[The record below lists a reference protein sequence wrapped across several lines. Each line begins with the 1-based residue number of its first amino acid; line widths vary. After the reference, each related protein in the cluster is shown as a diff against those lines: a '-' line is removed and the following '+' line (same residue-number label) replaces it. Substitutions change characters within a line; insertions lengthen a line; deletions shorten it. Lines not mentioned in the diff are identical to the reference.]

1 MDWVYVNP
9 FTGYVYFKNLKI
21 YEQKSDSL
29 FFSAASVGVN
39 ISMYKLFNKTYDITS
54 FAIDHP
60 RAIVIQYKKLF
71 NFTDLID
78 KFSPEKV
85 QDSLN
90 LPVHFSI
97 HNVSITNGEF
107 QYMEREIPVNYSI
120 VKVDIQSM
128 GTSWDNDSIYV
139 KFSFRPQAGSGDL
152 KGDLMFNK
160 LNSHYRLALVTRKLD
175 MGIFEQYLNDFADHA
190 SFTANLDAD
199 VIAKGNLKDSTDLYL
214 TGNTSLNDFHFGKKP
229 GDDYFSFDKLS
240 VGMNELAPKSQKFF
254 FDTVQLIHPYL
265 KYEMYDYLDNIQR
278 MFGEGGSNVINASA
292 DQEKF
297 NLIIEM
303 ARYIKVLFKNFL
315 RSDYT
320 INSLSV
326 EKGEIK
332 FNDYSINEK
341 FAAELNPI
349 TIKADSVDN
358 KKSRV
363 KVAFESKIKPFG
375 TIGAS
380 VSMDPADN
388 RDFDFYYKLQ
398 NFPAAAFNP
407 YLITYSSYPLD
418 RGIIEMKGTWNVR
431 NDIIQST
438 NHFIVIDPRV
448 TKKVKK
454 KDSHA
459 LPLPLIMSFIREK
472 GNVIDYEIPI
482 TGNMKNPKFHLHDVI
497 WDLIGNIFIKPATTP
512 YRMDVKNI
520 ENEIEKLLSLN
531 WKMRQTKL
539 SDGQEDFVDKI
550 SNFLKDNKDA
560 KINVH
565 PNTYSEKEKEY
576 ILLFEAK
583 KKYFF
588 AQKNQKA
595 SLMTE
600 DDSLDIEKMS
610 SKDSLFVKFVD
621 KSVRDS
627 TLFTLQEKCS
637 RFVGKDLITKIFA
650 ELIKERKKVFM
661 DYFLKNKTENQ
672 VNFFANENTVPFNG
686 FSHFAISYP
695 GDTPKELLTAYQ
707 KLNEVNSE
715 APREKYLKFRKDKEK
730 LRSDKLAR

>member
-9 FTGYVYFKNLKI
+9 FTGYLYFKNLKI
-21 YEQKSDSL
+21 FEQKSDSL
-29 FFSAASVGVN
+29 FFSAGSVSVN

-60 RAIVIQYKKLF
+60 HGIVIQYKKLF

-78 KFSPEKV
+78 KFSPEKI

-97 HNVSITNGEF
+97 HNVGITNGEF
-107 QYMEREIPVNYSI
+107 QYIDRDIPVNYSV
-120 VKVDIQSM
+120 VKVDIKSK
-128 GTSWDNDSIYV
+128 GLSWNNDSV
-139 KFSFRPQAGSGDL
+139 FVQFSFRPQTGSGDL
-152 KGDLMFNK
+152 KGDLLFNK
-160 LNSHYRLALVTRKLD
+160 MNNHYRLALVTRKLD
-175 MGIFEQYLNDFADHA
+175 MAIFEQYLNDFADHA

-199 VIAKGNLKDSTDLYL
+199 VVAKGNLKDSTDLYL
-214 TGNTSLNDFHFGKKP
+214 TGKTSLNDFHFGKKP
-229 GDDYFSFDKLS
+229 GDDYFSFEKLS

-265 KYEMYDYLDNIQR
+265 KYEMYDYLDNLQR
-278 MFGEGGSNVINASA
+278 MFGKGGANVVNASA

-303 ARYIKVLFKNFL
+303 AKYIKVLFENFL

-341 FAAELNPI
+341 FTSELNPF

-363 KVAFESKIKPFG
+363 NVAFESKLKPFG
-375 TIGAS
+375 SIGAS
-380 VSMDPADN
+380 VNMDPGDN
-388 RDFDFYYKLQ
+388 RDFDFYYNLQ
-398 NFPAAAFNP
+398 NVPAAAFNP
-407 YLITYSSYPLD
+407 YLISYTSFPLD
-418 RGIIEMKGTWNVR
+418 RGVIEFKGTWNVR

-438 NHFIVIDPRV
+438 NHFIVVDPRV
-448 TKKVKK
+448 TKKIKK
-454 KDSHA
+454 RDSKA

-497 WDLIGNIFIKPATTP
+497 SDLIKNIFVKPATTP
-512 YRMDVKNI
+512 YRMDVKNV

-531 WKMRQTKL
+531 WKMRQTQL
-539 SDGQEDFVDKI
+539 SGSQEDFVNKI
-550 SNFLKDNKDA
+550 SEFLKDNKDA
-560 KINVH
+560 YINVR
-565 PNTYSEKEKEY
+565 PFTYSEKEKEY

-583 KKYFF
+583 KKYFL
-588 AQKNQKA
+588 AQKKENA
-595 SLMTE
+595 SFMTE
-600 DDSLDIEKMS
+600 DDSLDIEKMA
-610 SKDSLFVKFVD
+610 SKDSSFIKYLDKAVK
-621 KSVRDS
+621 DS
-627 TLFTLQEKCS
+627 TLFTLQEKCY
-637 RFVGKDLITKIFA
+637 RLIGSNIVTKIFSQQ
-650 ELIKERKKVFM
+650 IKERKKNFM
-661 DYFLKNKTENQ
+661 DYFVQNKTDNQ
-672 VNFFANENTVPFNG
+672 VKFLANTNTVPFNG
-686 FSHFAISYP
+686 FSYFAISYP
-695 GDTPKELLTAYQ
+695 GTIPNELLSAYE
-707 KLNEVNSE
+707 KLNEMNSQ
-715 APREKYLKFRKDKEK
+715 APREKYIKFRK
-730 LRSDKLAR
+730 RKLAIK